1 MNERL
6 DCGNLGTR
14 GVVYRGTVSKGNGLF
29 SEVDPGGVGSRRRG
43 EGVGRDAYNSEEGMI
58 VRGAHGP

>member
-1 MNERL
+1 MDECL
-6 DCGNLGTR
+6 DKDNIGTS
-14 GVVYRGTVSKGNGLF
+14 GIVSGGTVSEGNDSV
-29 SEVDPGGVGSRRRG
+29 SEVDPGVIGSRRRG